1 MYTSL
6 RRFGSELGNDIWQV
20 STTLF
25 KLMVPTIIVVK
36 ILEELGAVDYLA
48 IFLGPIMAWVGLPES
63 MGLVWAT
70 TILTNI
76 YAGMLVFFYV
86 QQTEVLSV
94 AQVTV
99 LSVLLLLAHGL
110 PVEARIA
117 QQAGVRLRVTLLL
130 RLGGGLLLGWI
141 LHQLY
146 TQMNWLQETN
156 QLVWQPQIPEAGLW
170 AWVVNQAKSLLM
182 IQVIIIVLLTCLKIL
197 KLLGIERLIGFL
209 LRPILRFLGIGKEA
223 TTITIVGV
231 TLGLSFGGGLL
242 IKEARAGHVPQQ
254 DIFASMCLLAL
265 SHSMIEDTL
274 LVMVLG
280 ADLSGVLWARL
291 IFTVVLIGIF
301 TRITVRCSET
311 FWKRHLVNRNIE
323 PLLPNEPSKAGSC

>member
-48 IFLGPIMAWVGLPES
+48 TFLGPIMAWVGLPES

-291 IFTVVLIGIF
+291 IFTVVLIGTF